1 MKSSVITQQFVDITS
16 RKRSNEQSM
25 NSDPK
30 RSCNAE
36 KFQSKKVEKCV
47 QHLAG
52 ENIEGQAGLVA
63 RFIDGKGPQFAE
75 AVSTKS
81 KILKDQNKL
90 SPEDTA
96 AIISSTNMPS
106 CTIDQ
111 LRTAHNKRFGL
122 NPYASRHKVEKI
134 QREILTQNREDWDAT
149 EHYLYLHKTGN
160 KVNEKKKTCEGYEK
174 LH

>member
-1 MKSSVITQQFVDITS
+1 
-16 RKRSNEQSM
+16 M

-36 KFQSKKVEKCV
+36 KFQSKKIEKCV

-106 CTIDQ
+106 CTMDQ
-111 LRTAHNKRFGL
+111 LRTAHNKRFGC
-122 NPYASRHKVEKI
+122 NPYARKNSTRNTDSE
-134 QREILTQNREDWDAT
+134 
-149 EHYLYLHKTGN
+149 
-160 KVNEKKKTCEGYEK
+160 
-174 LH
+174 